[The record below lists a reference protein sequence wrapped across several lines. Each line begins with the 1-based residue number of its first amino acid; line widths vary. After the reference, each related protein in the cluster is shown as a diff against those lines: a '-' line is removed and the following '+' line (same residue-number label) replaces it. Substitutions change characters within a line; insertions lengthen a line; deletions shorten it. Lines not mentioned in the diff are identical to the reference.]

1 MRVALLSALF
11 IVFVTSFALG
21 QATTS
26 NCPTIEVIG
35 PAGVTKPDDEMT
47 FVANLSAAGPAIT
60 YQWSV
65 EEGTITEGQ
74 GTAIIKAKG
83 VTDGVTIKATV
94 TIGGLPAGC
103 KNNASETGPVDQRLP
118 QCSLDSWGDLK
129 PNEVRA
135 KMDIFFAEL
144 SNNPKDIGVISL
156 YVKET
161 QPLNATNK
169 RLLLIKKHA
178 IFRDFDLSRIVFNME
193 LSEIEQ
199 TTLWRVPPGAEM
211 PCPKCIAIHGR
222 DLK

>member
-1 MRVALLSALF
+1 MRIALLSVLF
-11 IVFVTSFALG
+11 VVFASSFSFG

-35 PAGVTKPDDEMT
+35 PAGVTRPDEEMT
-47 FVANLSAAGPAIT
+47 FVASFSSSGPNFT
-60 YQWSV
+60 FQWAV

-74 GTAIIKAKG
+74 GTPIIKVKG
-83 VTDGVTIKATV
+83 VTDGVTVKATV
-94 TIGGLPAGC
+94 SIGGLSSNCA
-103 KNNASETGPVDQRLP
+103 NSAWERGPVDQRLP
-118 QCSLDSWGDLK
+118 QCSLDSWGNLS

-156 YVKET
+156 NVKEN
-161 QPLNATNK
+161 QPLNANNK

-178 IFRDFDLSRIVFNME
+178 IFRDFDLSRIVFNLE

-211 PCPKCIAIHGR
+211 PCPKCIAINGR